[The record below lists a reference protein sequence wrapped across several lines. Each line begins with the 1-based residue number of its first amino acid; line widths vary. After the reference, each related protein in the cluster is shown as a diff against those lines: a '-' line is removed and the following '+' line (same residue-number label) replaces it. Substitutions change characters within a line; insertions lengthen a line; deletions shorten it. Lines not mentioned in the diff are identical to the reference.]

1 MIIFLHI
8 PKTAGTTL
16 SRIIERQ
23 YSPEAI
29 FKTEP
34 TRHWESVDEFAKLSN
49 DQKKMFKIIMG
60 HMYFGLHEYLPERS
74 IYLTMMRDPI
84 DRIIS
89 YYYYVLRYPDSYLYP
104 AVTSQQMD
112 LKEFARSGLSRELDN
127 FQTRLLAGEEKV
139 GLRQCS
145 HSSLERAKENM
156 NNHFGII
163 GISEMFDESL
173 LLMKKAFGWNS
184 TYYVK
189 SNVTKNRP
197 SKKEIPRETLDVIEE
212 NNSLDVELYKYIRGK
227 FEDLLDQEGSIFE
240 GELKEF
246 RAANLIYGYYHRVLH
261 RISRSFPIKLSKKLM
276 KTEE

>member
-1 MIIFLHI
+1 MIIFIHI

-16 SRIIERQ
+16 DKIIERQ
-23 YSPEAI
+23 YESKAI

-34 TRHWESVDEFAKLSN
+34 TRHWESIDEFKNLPNS
-49 DQKKMFKIIMG
+49 QKKKFKIIMG
-60 HMYFGLHEYLPERS
+60 HMYFGLHEYLPVRS
-74 IYLTMMRDPI
+74 TYLTMMRDPI

-89 YYYYVLRYPDSYLYP
+89 YYYYVLRYPGSYLYP
-104 AVTSQQMD
+104 AVTSQHMS
-112 LKEFARSGLSRELDN
+112 LKEFAMSGLSKELEN
-127 FQTRLLAGEEKV
+127 FQTRLLAGDMKV
-139 GLRQCS
+139 DLRRYS
-145 HSSLERAKENM
+145 ESSLERAKENIT
-156 NNHFGII
+156 NHFGLV
-163 GISEMFDESL
+163 GISEKFDESL
-173 LLMKKAFGWNS
+173 LLMKRVFGWNS

-189 SNVTKNRP
+189 LNVTKNRP
-197 SKKEIPRETLDVIEE
+197 SKKEIPKETLDVIEE